1 MSVLPVKQWE
11 LARASRF
18 VEFVRRS
25 MVDGVSGA
33 ELLAPKLD
41 AASWES
47 GGPDAAASLRRTA
60 YALTR
65 AVQATE
71 PPWDPLSFN
80 GSWASADTAIWFAP
94 GGRVDALGQTELRGA
109 FKHATT
115 GTTGHALTMPA
126 ELWPTRSVRVIAP
139 AGTGAAVLT
148 ISGNGGIYVDAY
160 LGGGSATQID
170 LTGVRFSRDL

>member
-11 LARASRF
+11 LARAARF
-18 VEFVRRS
+18 VEFVRRT

-33 ELLAPKLD
+33 ELLDPKID
-41 AASWES
+41 AAAWEA
-47 GGPDAAASLRRTA
+47 GGADAAASLRRTA
-60 YALTR
+60 YALTQ

-71 PPWDPLSFN
+71 PPWEALSFN

-115 GTTGHALTMPA
+115 GTTGLALTMPP
-126 ELWPTRSVRVIAP
+126 ELLPTRSVRVIAP
-139 AGTGAAVLT
+139 AGTGAAVVT
-148 ISGNGGIYVDAY
+148 ISGNGGIYVDGY

-170 LTGVRFSRDL
+170 LSGVRFSRDL